1 MAVPQLNLLPD
12 VKKDL
17 VKAQIRRNLA
27 VSVSFIVVCAAGGL
41 VFLMLSWW
49 GVSVGLKA
57 VAEGNIKKYSNQIK
71 SAQNDKSKSLNEYLT
86 IQNDLN
92 QITSVKSQ
100 QEQMSR
106 VFKYILSVSP
116 TGRNY
121 MTISSMKVNGN
132 VAATSDSG
140 SAQTGTIVVEG
151 RTVDYAAL
159 DVIKLTMQRAKIE
172 YTEGDD
178 DDSTDGAN
186 QGGSSDSSASGNDSN
201 GSGNSD
207 ETKSDE
213 TKKDV
218 KSDKLF
224 TDVQLSSVTMS
235 NDADERGGKVGFT
248 LTLKYN
254 PVALAYTTKNAKIVV
269 PKETISD
276 SRENTPGVDNVQNS
290 NKPLFNGTSQNGK
303 SKEGA
308 NE

>member
-106 VFKYILSVSP
+106 VFQYILSVSP

>member
-17 VKAQIRRNLA
+17 IKAQIRRNLA
-27 VSVSFIVVCAAGGL
+27 VSVSFIVVCVMGGI

-92 QITSVKSQ
+92 QIASVKSQ

-106 VFKYILSVSP
+106 VFQYILSVSP
-116 TGRNY
+116 AGRNY

-132 VAATSDSG
+132 VVATSDSG
-140 SAQTGTIVVEG
+140 SSQTGTIVVEG

-178 DDSTDGAN
+178 NDSTDDAN
-186 QGGSSDSSASGNDSN
+186 QSDSGDSSASGNDSN
-201 GSGNSD
+201 GSDSSN
-207 ETKSDE
+207 EAQ
-213 TKKDV
+213 KDI

-235 NDADERGGKVGFT
+235 NDADEQGGKVGFT

-254 PVALAYTTKNAKIVV
+254 PVALAYSTKNVRIVV

-276 SRENTPGVDNVQNS
+276 SRENTPGVDDNQNS

-303 SKEGA
+303 SKEGV

>member
-106 VFKYILSVSP
+106 VFQYILSVSP
-116 TGRNY
+116 AGRNY

-140 SAQTGTIVVEG
+140 SSQTGTIVVEG

-186 QGGSSDSSASGNDSN
+186 QGGSSDSSASSNDSN
-201 GSGNSD
+201 GSNGSSN
-207 ETKSDE
+207 SDE

-254 PVALAYTTKNAKIVV
+254 PVALAYTTKNARIVV

-276 SRENTPGVDNVQNS
+276 SRENTPGVDDNQNS